1 MRVDIPQAREIFLN
15 AVESHSPEQWP
26 GYLDEACAGDPDLRQ
41 RVEALLR
48 AHCATAGIVD
58 QMAQDPDCTGDF
70 ALSEEGPGTVIGPYK
85 LLQEIGEGGMGAVF
99 MAEQEHPLRRRVA
112 LKIIKPGM
120 DTKQVIA
127 RFEAERQALA
137 LMDHQ
142 NIARV
147 LDAGTTEAGRPFF
160 VMELVKGIPIT
171 DYCDQNHLTPQER
184 LELFVPVCQAIQH
197 AHQKG
202 IIHRD
207 LKPSNILITLRDGK
221 PVPKVIDFG
230 IAKAID
236 QRLTERTLFTQFGAV
251 IGTPEYMSPE
261 QAQMGGLDID
271 TRSDIY
277 SLGVLLYE
285 LLTGSTPLRRE
296 TLRDA
301 AFGEMLRRI
310 KEEEPPKPSTRLS
323 ASTETLPSIAAQ
335 RHTEPARLARM
346 VRGELDWIVMKCL
359 EKDRTRRYDTANGL
373 AADLRR
379 HLGHEPVEAGPPS
392 AWYRLRKF
400 GRRNRVA
407 LATAAVVSIA
417 LVAGT
422 AVSTWEAI
430 RATRAEREADRRGA
444 EAREVVDFLINDMIG
459 AASPSRT
466 QGKMPT
472 VDKVLAQAD
481 QNIGQKFA
489 DRPLI
494 EASIRKALGEAYLE
508 LGQVAK
514 AEEHAGRAVELRL
527 AHLGPDHVDTIAAQN
542 ALGWALVWRG
552 YSGLPRKAEETRILS
567 TRVLATA
574 RKALGPEHK
583 ETLRSMHI
591 LAFALFNQDKL
602 DEARAL
608 NEECLTICK
617 RVLGPEDPETLN
629 LMHELADL
637 WRGRGEFE
645 RAKELGEQ
653 TLAIEKRVH
662 PDLPNQYATMSL
674 LARSYTFLG
683 QSDRALEMRRLAMD
697 GVVRIY
703 GLASR
708 FTRESIESYLCSALT
723 EGTHWERARDDLG
736 QLLDRLRREPG
747 PEAKLTWC
755 VTAMGLALLLR
766 DHGRLAEARPLLE
779 QSLAEALRLGKERPQ
794 WEPQIEKF
802 AQFLLGRWPGLAP
815 GIEPAQRPPASFTIE
830 APFRAVSP
838 VADGRIDPG
847 EYGPGVA
854 ATFDDATNPG
864 RLGPGSQSRSKSPDD
879 LSVQIHTAYTDRSL
893 FLAFHVRDQSVDA
906 NESDAKVPWLN
917 DCVQVYINGDHVAN
931 DMSPGFLAQPWGNRE
946 GFQLVADAAGHPFTA
961 ATGFTSADWKARAS
975 RTDDGYI
982 VEVEIPL
989 ALIDTRD
996 GPEYVPAAGGSEL
1009 LVNFKFTDNDAPVSA
1024 QTDVGIFWAEDPV
1037 LEPYDGEDLWT
1048 VSLRLVPK
1056 PAGP

>member
-1 MRVDIPQAREIFLN
+1 MRVDIPRAREIFLS
-15 AVESHSPEQWP
+15 AVEGHAPEQWP
-26 GYLDEACAGDPDLRQ
+26 AYLDEACGGDAALRR
-41 RVEALLR
+41 RVEALLD
-48 AHCATAGIVD
+48 AHAATAGIVD
-58 QMAQDPDCTGDF
+58 QLAQDPDST
-70 ALSEEGPGTVIGPYK
+70 AEPARPEERPGAVIGPYK
-85 LLQEIGEGGMGAVF
+85 LLQEIGQGGMGAVF
-99 MAEQEHPLRRRVA
+99 MAQQEHPLRRKVA

-147 LDAGTTEAGRPFF
+147 LDAGTTATGRPYF
-160 VMELVKGIPIT
+160 VMELVRGVPIT
-171 DYCDQNHLTPQER
+171 EYCDQNRLDPQER

-207 LKPSNILITLRDGK
+207 VKPSNILITLHDGK

-296 TLRDA
+296 TLRQA
-301 AFGEMLRRI
+301 AFNEMLRRI

-323 ASTETLPSIAAQ
+323 TSQDTLPSIAAQ
-335 RHTEPARLARM
+335 RHTEPARLTRL

-359 EKDRTRRYDTANGL
+359 EKDRTRRYETATAL

-379 HLGHEPVEAGPPS
+379 HLSHEPVEAGPPS

-407 LATAAVVSIA
+407 LATATVVAIA

-422 AVSTWEAI
+422 AVSTWEAV

-459 AASPSRT
+459 AASPSQT

-481 QNIGQKFA
+481 ENIGQRFA

-494 EASIRKALGEAYLE
+494 EASIRKALAESYQE
-508 LGQVAK
+508 LGLFEK

-527 AHLGPDHVDTIAAQN
+527 AQLGPAHVDTIAAQN
-542 ALGWALVWRG
+542 ALGWALVRHG
-552 YSGLPRKAEETRILS
+552 EAKKVEEARILS

-574 RKALGPEHK
+574 REVLGLKHP
-583 ETLRSMHI
+583 ETLRSMLI
-591 LAFALFNQDKL
+591 LGSAHFMQYKW
-602 DEARAL
+602 DEALAL
-608 NEECLTICK
+608 AEEYLPIFK
-617 RVLGPEDPETLN
+617 RVLGPEHPKTLFVMSG
-629 LMHELADL
+629 LSLIWRFSGDL
-637 WRGRGEFE
+637 EK
-645 RAKELGEQ
+645 AKQLGEES
-653 TLAIEKRVH
+653 LAIGLRVRPDH
-662 PDLPNQYATMSL
+662 PD
-674 LARSYTFLG
+674 TFLAMYRLSDIYSSLG
-683 QSDRALEMRRLAMD
+683 QFDRALEMSRRAMD
-697 GVVRIY
+697 GWVRVL
-703 GLASR
+703 GLAHPL
-708 FTRESIESYLCSALT
+708 TRTAIAGYSCLARTDHI
-723 EGTHWERARDDLG
+723 HWEQARKDLE

-747 PEAKLTWC
+747 PEAKLTGC

-766 DHGRLAEARPLLE
+766 EQGRFAEARPLLE
-779 QSLAEALRLGKERPQ
+779 QGLAAEGTRGLARY
-794 WEPQIEKF
+794 
-802 AQFLLGRWPGLAP
+802 LLGRWPGLAP
-815 GIEPAQRPPASFTIE
+815 GLKPAQRPPASFTIE

-838 VADGRIDPG
+838 VADGRIAPG
-847 EYGPGVA
+847 EYGPGVEVA
-854 ATFDDATNPG
+854 FDGDTNPG
-864 RLGPGSQSRSKSPDD
+864 RLWAGSKLRSKTPDD
-879 LSVQIHTAYTDRSL
+879 LSVRVHTAYTDCSL
-893 FLAFHVRDQSVDA
+893 FLAFLVRDQFVDA
-906 NESDAKVPWLN
+906 SERYSIW
-917 DCVQVYINGDHVAN
+917 VQDSVEVYINGDHAAN
-931 DMSPGFLAQPWGNRE
+931 DMPPGIGNRE
-946 GFQLVADAAGHPFTA
+946 GFQLLADAGGHQLTP
-961 ATGFTSADWKARAS
+961 ATGFTNADWKAGTS

-982 VEVEIPL
+982 IEFEIPL

-996 GPEYVPAAGGSEL
+996 GPEYVPATSGSEL
-1009 LVNFKFTDNDAPVSA
+1009 LVNFGFNDNDAPEST
-1024 QTDVGIFWAEDPV
+1024 QTDRGIFWAEDPAWW
-1037 LEPYDGEDLWT
+1037 LFDGGEEFWT